1 MAGET
6 LTDPADL
13 REACAEL
20 AELCPVLPAALARD
34 TGIDGGLPAAWG
46 AVAVVNADVLA
57 AIIMVEEDVP
67 AAVRGACYAISEP
80 WRHRDLQGCLRQI
93 PRLASRMHDLGL
105 APDEK
110 AIAWQAG
117 GWLRVVKRALGLRR
131 PDIDIGYDCPHAE
144 TCPEVH
150 HDGCAL
156 LAAGDEG
163 FLRHAP
169 DGLRV
174 EWVHTP
180 RIYCQGCDASWTL
193 EQWPHL
199 GRLLAA
205 ALWPGGWPTPRPSP
219 PSPAASPP
227 PSGRGRTA
235 TRTGCPA
242 AAPAGPAAVAGP
254 APCTTSRKPSN
265 SPCPWPRWKTP
276 PPCATLKRQR

>member
-1 MAGET
+1 

-13 REACAEL
+13 VRDNCAEL

-34 TGIDGGLPAAWG
+34 TGGGGELPVAWG
-46 AVAVVNADVLA
+46 AIAVVNADVLA

-67 AAVRGACYAISEP
+67 AAVRDACQAISEP

-93 PRLASRMHDLGL
+93 PRLHGRLHDLGMVSE
-105 APDEK
+105 EK
-110 AIAWQAG
+110 TIAWQAG
-117 GWLRVVKRALGLRR
+117 RWLRTVKRALGLRR
-131 PDIDIGYDCPHAE
+131 PDIGIGYDCPSADGY
-144 TCPEVH
+144 PELH
-150 HDGCAL
+150 QGGCAL

-180 RIYCQGCDASWTL
+180 RIYCLGCDASWTL

-205 ALWPGGWPTPRPSP
+205 ALWPGGLPIPRPSP

-227 PSGRGRTA
+227 PSGRGRSA
-235 TRTGCPA
+235 TRTGCPG
-242 AAPAGPAAVAGP
+242 AAPGSTAG
-254 APCTTSRKPSN
+254 PCTTLRKPSN
-265 SPCPWPRWKTP
+265 SPCHWTHWKTP